1 MSTYSHFFLNS
12 VRQNN
17 QSPQQVYTQHYRL
30 VKEYQLQRLNRMK
43 FVLNLIDGKIRETR
57 VYTEDPVE
65 QEMMKKTVGL
75 LLDMRHKIYK
85 HIAGDSM
92 NYLGSLEKVLKFEGL
107 N

>member
-30 VKEYQLQRLNRMK
+30 VKEYQLQRFNRMK
-43 FVLNLIDGKIRETR
+43 FVLDLIDRKIRETR
-57 VYTEDPVE
+57 VHTEDPVE
-65 QEMMKKTVGL
+65 QEMIWKTVSL
-75 LLDMRHKIYK
+75 LMGMERKIRK
-85 HIAGDSM
+85 HIVGDSM